1 MTFRI
6 AIAGASGYAGGEM
19 ARLVSAHPSFELGT
33 LTAHSNEGRPVRDVH
48 PHLRSLGDATFAS
61 TRLESLVDH
70 GVVVLAL
77 PHGQSAALGEELI
90 TARPDLTVV
99 DLGADRRL
107 IHAEDWAQFYGGA
120 HAEPWTYGMPELVLA
135 DGSKQRTKLA
145 GARHIAAP
153 GCNASAITFALAP
166 LAHHGLIDLTSA
178 TASLAVAPSGAGRTL
193 RDDLLASE
201 RLSSAQAYAVGGRHR
216 HIPEII
222 QSVSAAA
229 GLTTDSVRLSMTPML
244 VPLSRGILAVTTAA
258 LSGGSGQSE
267 VKFAFDS
274 AYSDEAFVHVLSD
287 GAMPST
293 GSVLGSN
300 TVAIGYD
307 VDERSGRV
315 TVVTA
320 IDNLVKGTAGAATQS
335 LNIALGLP
343 ETQGLAI
350 DGVAP

>member
-33 LTAHSNEGRPVRDVH
+33 LTAHSNEGRSVRDVH
-48 PHLRSLGDATFAS
+48 PHLRSLGDAVFAP
-61 TRLESLVDH
+61 TRLETLIDH
-70 GVVVLAL
+70 DVVVLAL
-77 PHGQSAALGEELI
+77 PHGQSAELGEQLI
-90 TARPDLTVV
+90 TARADLTVV

-107 IHAEDWAQFYGGA
+107 IHGDDWEAFYGGPYA
-120 HAEPWTYGMPELVLA
+120 GPWTYGMPELVRA
-135 DGSKQRTKLA
+135 DGSKQRSVLA
-145 GARHIAAP
+145 GATRIAAP

-166 LAHHGLIDLTSA
+166 LAHKGLIDLA
-178 TASLAVAPSGAGRTL
+178 TIVASLAVAPSGAGRTL

-201 RLSSAQAYAVGGRHR
+201 RMSSAQAYAVGGRHR

-229 GLTTDSVRLSMTPML
+229 GVSRGDLTLSMTPML
-244 VPLSRGILAVTTAA
+244 VPLSRGILAVTTASLKDGA
-258 LSGGSGQSE
+258 GETE
-267 VKFAFDS
+267 VKAAFHD
-274 AYSDEAFVHVLSD
+274 AYGEEDFVHVLTD

-300 TVAIGYD
+300 SVAIGFD
-307 VDERSGRV
+307 VNERSARV

-335 LNIALGLP
+335 VNIALGLP
-343 ETQGLAI
+343 EAQGLAV

>member
-19 ARLVSAHPSFELGT
+19 ARLVAAHPSFELGT
-33 LTAHSNEGRPVRDVH
+33 LSAHSNEGRPVREVH
-48 PHLRSLGDATFAS
+48 PHLRSAGDSVFAS
-61 TRLESLVDH
+61 TKLEALVDH
-70 GVVVLAL
+70 DVVVLAL
-77 PHGQSAALGEELI
+77 PHGQSAELGEQLV
-90 TARPDLTVV
+90 TARPDLIVV

-107 IHAEDWAQFYGGA
+107 IHGDDWEAFYGGP
-120 HAEPWTYGMPELVLA
+120 HAEPWTYGMPELLLA
-135 DGSKQRTKLA
+135 DGSKQRSALA
-145 GARHIAAP
+145 GATRIAAP
-153 GCNASAITFALAP
+153 GCNASALTFALAP
-166 LAHHGLIDLTSA
+166 LAHKGLIDLTSVS
-178 TASLAVAPSGAGRTL
+178 ASLAVAPSGAGRTL

-229 GLTTDSVRLSMTPML
+229 GLPANSVRLSMTPML
-244 VPLSRGILAVTTAA
+244 VPLSRGILAVTTASVNA
-258 LSGGSGQSE
+258 GFGQSD
-267 VKFAFDS
+267 VRAAFDA
-274 AYSDEAFVHVLSD
+274 AYGDEAFVHVLSD

-300 TVAIGYD
+300 TVAIGFD

-315 TVVTA
+315 TVVSA

-335 LNIALGLP
+335 LNVALGLP
-343 ETQGLAI
+343 ETQGLSV

>member
-33 LTAHSNEGRPVRDVH
+33 LTAHSNEGRSVRDVH
-48 PHLRSLGDATFAS
+48 PHLRSLGDAVFAP
-61 TRLESLVDH
+61 TRLETLIDH
-70 GVVVLAL
+70 DVVVLAL
-77 PHGQSAALGEELI
+77 PHGQSAELGEQLI
-90 TARPDLTVV
+90 TARADLTVV

-107 IHAEDWAQFYGGA
+107 IHGDDWEAFYGGPY
-120 HAEPWTYGMPELVLA
+120 AEPWTYGMPELVRA
-135 DGSKQRTKLA
+135 DGSKQRSVLA
-145 GARHIAAP
+145 GATRIAAP

-166 LAHHGLIDLTSA
+166 LAHKGLIDLA
-178 TASLAVAPSGAGRTL
+178 TIVASLAVAPSGAGRTL

-201 RLSSAQAYAVGGRHR
+201 RMSSAQAYAVGGRHR

-229 GLTTDSVRLSMTPML
+229 GVSRGDLTLSMTPML
-244 VPLSRGILAVTTAA
+244 VPLSRGILAVTTASLKDGA
-258 LSGGSGQSE
+258 GETE
-267 VKFAFDS
+267 VKAAFHD
-274 AYSDEAFVHVLSD
+274 AYGEEDFVHVLTD

-300 TVAIGYD
+300 SVAIGFD
-307 VDERSGRV
+307 VNERSARV

-335 LNIALGLP
+335 VNIALGLP
-343 ETQGLAI
+343 EAQGLAV

>member
-48 PHLRSLGDATFAS
+48 PQLRSLGDASFAA
-61 TRLESLVDH
+61 TGLESLVDH
-70 GVVVLAL
+70 DVVVLAL
-77 PHGQSAALGEELI
+77 PHGQSAQLGEELV

-107 IHAEDWAQFYGGA
+107 IHADDWVQFYGGT

-145 GARHIAAP
+145 GAHRIAAP
-153 GCNASAITFALAP
+153 GCNASAVTFALAP

-178 TASLAVAPSGAGRTL
+178 TSSLAVAPSGAGRTL

-222 QSVSAAA
+222 QSVSAAT
-229 GLTTDSVRLSMTPML
+229 GLTTDSVRLSMTPVL
-244 VPLSRGILAVTTAA
+244 VPLSRGILAVTTAS
-258 LSGGSGQSE
+258 LNGGSGQSE
-267 VKFAFDS
+267 VKSAFDA
-274 AYSDEAFVHVLSD
+274 AYGDEVFVHLLSD

-320 IDNLVKGTAGAATQS
+320 IDNLVKGTAGAAIQS
-335 LNIALGLP
+335 LNIALGFA
-343 ETQGLAI
+343 ETQGLVV